1 MAGQQSNKMGR
12 DSMKRLIWGMGL
24 PMIISMVLQALYNV
38 VDSIFVANMGA
49 EGAVANQALTIAFPV
64 QIMIIALGV
73 GTGVGINALLSKS
86 LGENNSVLANKVAG
100 NGIFLSIVIYAV
112 FLVFGVFF
120 AKGFISLFAN
130 GDAAVISM
138 GTSYL
143 RIVTIFSFGGIAFTV
158 FERLLQATGKT
169 VYSMAAQISGAVT
182 NIILDYIFIYPLGMG
197 VAGAAAATV
206 IGQFVS
212 LFVAA
217 WFHYGHNREID
228 GSLKF
233 IRPEGGII
241 RGIYSIGASAAVM
254 QALLSV
260 MMAGMNAILNT
271 ADADPTILVGSF
283 GIYYKIQQIAL
294 FAAFGLSNTMI
305 SVLAFNYGMRNKQR
319 SRDCIR
325 YGIQDTLLVM
335 LIITVIFQIFA
346 SALASLFG
354 LAGDSTKEIIDVCKT
369 AIRIASLGYLFMGFS
384 VAVQGALQALRYAGR
399 PLLISLLRL
408 VIFVFPIAYYFTG
421 FENVTEVVWWTF
433 PITEILTAV
442 ISAFIL
448 RATYKSKIET
458 MEDAAVPAGADSI
471 ESGAG
476 QRRSE
481 GSGSDGLHGKSAG
494 AGAAASE
501 ADGQQR
507 AETGIVL
514 AISRQHG
521 TNGKRIA
528 RMAAE
533 SLGLAFYDKEEVKN
547 YAAGHGL
554 VQETDDKE
562 LYRFF
567 LSLDVEKNSIIKQAE
582 AIRSIEKE
590 GSCVIVGRGADHVL
604 DSSRVVRIFLYAPEE
619 YRIGNIMKNYE
630 DSYKDAK
637 KHIQDSDVSRAR
649 YYDVIAGK
657 TWGDKDN
664 YDLCINCEIGDEKV
678 KELICSYVKSI
689 SVTE

>member
-1 MAGQQSNKMGR
+1 MN
-12 DSMKRLIWGMGL
+12 RLIWGMGL

-73 GTGVGINALLSKS
+73 GTGVGINALLSRS

-100 NGIFLSIVIYAV
+100 NGIFLSIVIYGV

-120 AKGFISLFAN
+120 AKGFISLFSN

-143 RIVTIFSFGGIAFTV
+143 RIVTILSFGGIAFTV
-158 FERLLQATGKT
+158 FERFLQATGKT
-169 VYSMAAQISGAVT
+169 VYSMTAQISGAVT
-182 NIILDYIFIYPLGMG
+182 NIILDYVFIYPLGMG

-212 LFVAA
+212 LFAA
-217 WFHYGHNREID
+217 AYFHYGHNREID
-228 GSLKF
+228 GSLKY

-241 RGIYSIGASAAVM
+241 KGIYSVGASAAVM

-260 MMAGMNAILNT
+260 MMAGMNAILNR

-305 SVLAFNYGMRNKQR
+305 SILAFNYGMRNRQR
-319 SRDCIR
+319 SKDCIR

-335 LIITVIFQIFA
+335 LILTLVFQIFA

-354 LAGDSTKEIIDVCKT
+354 LAGGSTKEIIDVCRT

-408 VIFVFPIAYYFTG
+408 VIFVFPIAYWFTS
-421 FENVTEVVWWTF
+421 FENVTEIVWWTF

-442 ISAFIL
+442 ISGFIL
-448 RATYKSKIET
+448 RAVYKTKIET
-458 MEDAAVPAGADSI
+458 LGDTAAVSSAWKAAPEGA
-471 ESGAG
+471 AG
-476 QRRSE
+476 QQKAAGTFE
-481 GSGSDGLHGKSAG
+481 EEQGEAGGVSGNGKIAG
-494 AGAAASE
+494 AGL
-501 ADGQQR
+501 
-507 AETGIVL
+507 VL

-528 RMAAE
+528 RMAAS
-533 SLGLAFYDKEEVKN
+533 SLGLPFYDKEEMKN
-547 YAAGHGL
+547 YAADRGI
-554 VQETDDKE
+554 VQEKDDRE

-567 LSLDVEKNSIIKQAE
+567 LSLDVEKDSIIRQAE

-604 DSSRVVRIFLYAPEE
+604 GDSSSVIRIFLYAPEE
-619 YRIGNIMKNYE
+619 YRIRNVMKNYG
-630 DSYKDAK
+630 DSMQDAG
-637 KHIQDSDVSRAR
+637 KHIRESDISRSR
-649 YYDVIAGK
+649 YYEVIAGK
-657 TWGDKDN
+657 TWGDRDN

-678 KELICSYVKSI
+678 KELICSYVRSL
-689 SVTE
+689 SAVQ

>member
-1 MAGQQSNKMGR
+1 MAGQQTNKMGR
-12 DSMKRLIWGMGL
+12 DSMNKLIWKMGL

-86 LGENNSVLANKVAG
+86 LGENNSILANKVAG

-120 AKGFISLFAN
+120 AKSFITLFAN
-130 GDAAVISM
+130 GDASVISL

-143 RIVTIFSFGGIAFTV
+143 RIVTILSFGGIAFTV

-217 WFHYGHNREID
+217 YFHYGHNHEID
-228 GSLKF
+228 GSLKY
-233 IRPEGGII
+233 IRPDGGII

-260 MMAGMNAILNT
+260 MMAGMNAILNM

-305 SVLAFNYGMRNKQR
+305 SVLAFNYGMKNKQR
-319 SRDCIR
+319 SKECIR

-335 LIITVIFQIFA
+335 LIITVVFQIFA
-346 SALASLFG
+346 STLASLFG
-354 LAGDSTKEIIDVCKT
+354 LAGDSTKEIIEVCKT

-408 VIFVFPIAYYFTG
+408 VVFVFPLAYYFIS

-442 ISAFIL
+442 ISACIL
-448 RATYKSKIET
+448 RSVYKARIET
-458 MEDAAVPAGADSI
+458 MEDAPAKAVQSLQEEKQEQQPSAN
-471 ESGAG
+471 
-476 QRRSE
+476 QPE
-481 GSGSDGLHGKSAG
+481 G
-494 AGAAASE
+494 
-501 ADGQQR
+501 
-507 AETGIVL
+507 TVVV

-528 RMAAE
+528 RLAAE

-547 YAAGHGL
+547 FAASRGI
-554 VQETDDKE
+554 VQEKDDKE

-567 LSLDVEKNSIIKQAE
+567 LSLDVEKDSIIRQAE
-582 AIRSIEKE
+582 AIRGIEKE

-604 DSSRVVRIFLYAPEE
+604 GENSSVIRIFLYASDE
-619 YRIGNIMKNYE
+619 YRIRNIMKNYG
-630 DSYKDAK
+630 DSLQDAE
-637 KHIQDSDVSRAR
+637 KHIRESDISRSR
-649 YYDVIAGK
+649 YYEVIAGK
-657 TWGDKDN
+657 TWGDKNN

-678 KELICSYVKSI
+678 KDLICSYVKKYK
-689 SVTE
+689 EEL